1 MDANSVT
8 INELITQMIN
18 EARRLGF
25 GETTIWR
32 NWVHKAGMVTMYYR
46 DHGVCLC
53 DPAVTD
59 AFVQETRQRYDA
71 GAISKS
77 HLKQIRQIAGRLNEF
92 YVTGTLR
99 IDTTMRGT
107 RYELSSRYE
116 HLVDLF
122 ITHQGYKDRY
132 SNLINRFNEHMNAY
146 VQSANNA
153 ICTFV
158 QENNGERS
166 GSTMALL
173 CISPEKKEA
182 VASNVGDS
190 KVFLFRKNELKK
202 ISEDHR
208 DIQSGRRI
216 VRGINCNGENA
227 FREFMTTKAA
237 YDKMEGTYYYHYVQ
251 SFSYKEGITHDKAHE
266 IAREFAAEAW
276 PGHEI
281 LVATHLDTKNPHSH
295 FVINSV
301 SFENGYNLRQDTH
314 TLEHLREKSDRICMS
329 HGYSIIK
336 ILKSV
341 QAISPMENIEQHNEV
356 TVGKQY

>member
-32 NWVHKAGMVTMYYR
+32 NWVHKAGMVTRYYR
-46 DHGVCLC
+46 DHSVCLY

-202 ISEDHR
+202 ISEDHNQAQSLVNIGLITEDEAR
-208 DIQSGRRI
+208 THKDKSKLTQHLGIFQDEMVLEPFISDNIILEKDDLFLICSDGLTDMLSYDDIS
-216 VRGINCNGENA
+216 N
-227 FREFMTTKAA
+227 
-237 YDKMEGTYYYHYVQ
+237 
-251 SFSYKEGITHDKAHE
+251 
-266 IAREFAAEAW
+266 
-276 PGHEI
+276 
-281 LVATHLDTKNPHSH
+281 
-295 FVINSV
+295 
-301 SFENGYNLRQDTH
+301 
-314 TLEHLREKSDRICMS
+314 
-329 HGYSIIK
+329 IIK
-336 ILKSV
+336 EDVSLKEKCKRLV
-341 QAISPMENIEQHNEV
+341 EEANKNGGEDNI
-356 TVGKQY
+356 TVVLAGLI

>member
-46 DHGVCLC
+46 DHGVCLY

-216 VRGINCNGENA
+216 VSGINCNGENA

-237 YDKMEGTYYYHYVQ
+237 YDKLEGTYYYHYVQ

-281 LVATHLDTKNPHSH
+281 LVATQVDCL
-295 FVINSV
+295 
-301 SFENGYNLRQDTH
+301 
-314 TLEHLREKSDRICMS
+314 
-329 HGYSIIK
+329 
-336 ILKSV
+336 
-341 QAISPMENIEQHNEV
+341 
-356 TVGKQY
+356 